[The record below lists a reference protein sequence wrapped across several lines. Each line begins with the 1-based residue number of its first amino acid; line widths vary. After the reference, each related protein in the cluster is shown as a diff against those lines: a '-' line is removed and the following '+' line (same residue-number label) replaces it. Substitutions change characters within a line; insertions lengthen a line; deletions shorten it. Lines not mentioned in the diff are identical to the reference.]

1 MDLLSALGTRVC
13 LRLLFELGKAD
24 CCEINGDS
32 LSLAQEAHVSL
43 AGQVL
48 IAAAAYKLFSA
59 CSLSQ
64 FRLSAF
70 LWVAFSSLSA
80 NDCDMCSVQASN
92 DFCEGRNCN
101 SGTE

>member
-1 MDLLSALGTRVC
+1 MNVKHILSHVDLLSSLGTRVC
-13 LRLLFELGKAD
+13 LRLLIEPGKAD
-24 CCEINGDS
+24 CFEINASS

-43 AGQVL
+43 AGRVL

-64 FRLSAF
+64 GRLSAI

-80 NDCDMCSVQASN
+80 SDCDACSV
-92 DFCEGRNCN
+92 
-101 SGTE
+101 T